1 MKVKLDPGAY
11 APKRAHDTDAGLDI
25 RTPSD
30 FEILPG
36 GSATIYTGIHVQ
48 LPPNT
53 AGVIMSKSG
62 LNMKDGLTTTGL
74 IDEGY
79 DGEIVVKLYRHSQ
92 FGRMRYFNRG
102 DKIAQLVVIPV
113 LYEDVEVVDE
123 IQGGARGADAFG
135 STGR

>member
-1 MKVKLDPGAY
+1 MKVKLDKGAFKPTR
-11 APKRAHDTDAGLDI
+11 APDTDAGLDI
-25 RTPSD
+25 RTPIS
-30 FEILPG
+30 FEMLGDDCAVIR
-36 GSATIYTGIHVQ
+36 TGVHVE

-62 LNMKDGLTTTGL
+62 LNVLNGVTCTGL

-79 DGEIVVKLYRHSQ
+79 TGEIVVRLDRHGGMQ
-92 FGRMRYFNRG
+92 RPIRFGRG

-113 LYEDVEVVDE
+113 EYVDVEVVDE
-123 IQGGARGADAFG
+123 ISGGERGDGCCG